1 MKTARWLAFSLG
13 LNVLLLAMFFYRA
26 FEKPQH
32 AAFRSEITNRTIRV
46 IPERST
52 VAESGSTGHLEVIQ
66 SFHWSQ
72 LESED
77 YRVYA
82 ANLRA
87 LGCPEATVRDI
98 IIADVNELY
107 SRRVNQLVAPV
118 QSRFWELMAN
128 QEQFQKV
135 VDEKGKELATLNME
149 RKTLLQE
156 LLGKGSGR
164 NKAEELAD
172 LEARE
177 ASKEFLDF
185 LAPGKIAQCLELEQK
200 FDAARRELANSQ
212 PPLAQNDLQAKLKQ
226 LQEEQEHELNQLLSP
241 DEMVEYRLRKSG
253 FANLRGRLPGFQA
266 TADELKQLV
275 QIQQESPATNAFG
288 QQQQRDRMKDL
299 LGPERF
305 SEFERAQNP
314 QYQEF
319 YEVAE
324 RFEVP
329 NQTIAE
335 AYEMRKI
342 AEEEAGNVRGDK
354 GISAEERVAALKA
367 IHIEIGRSLETALGA
382 QAFAIYH
389 LRSGQ
394 WLDQLEGGP

>member
-13 LNVLLLAMFFYRA
+13 LNALLLALQLYRG
-26 FEKPQH
+26 FERPQR
-32 AAFRSEITNRTIRV
+32 AAFFSEITNRTIRV
-46 IPERST
+46 IPEPST
-52 VAESGSTGHLEVIQ
+52 AIESRSTGHLEVIQ

-98 IIADVNELY
+98 MSADVNELY
-107 SRRVNQLVAPV
+107 CRRVNELVAPA

-128 QEQFQKV
+128 PQQFQKLV
-135 VDEKGKELATLNME
+135 EEKEKELSELNSQ

-156 LLGKGSGR
+156 LLGKNNHRSR
-164 NKAEELAD
+164 SEELGD
-172 LEARE
+172 LETRE
-177 ASKEFLDF
+177 ASKQLLDF
-185 LAPGKIAQCLELEQK
+185 LDPAKMAQCLELDEK
-200 FDAARRELANSQ
+200 FAAARQQLGSSQ
-212 PPLAQNDLQAKLKQ
+212 PPLAQNDLRAKLKQ
-226 LQEEQEHELNQLLSP
+226 LQEKQDHELEQVFSP
-241 DEMVEYRLRKSG
+241 DEMAEYRLRKSG
-253 FANLRGRLPGFQA
+253 FADLRRRLPGFQA
-266 TADELKQLV
+266 TGDELKQLV
-275 QIQQESPATNAFG
+275 QIQQDFAATNAFG

-305 SEFERAQNP
+305 TQFERAQNP

-319 YEVAE
+319 YQVAE
-324 RFEVP
+324 RFEMP
-329 NQTIAE
+329 SQAIAD

-342 AEEEAGNVRGDK
+342 AEEKAGDVRGDK
-354 GISAEERVAALKA
+354 GMSPEDRMAALKA
-367 IHIEIGRSLETALGA
+367 IHIEIDRALETALGA
-382 QAFAIYH
+382 QAFAIYRS
-389 LRSGQ
+389 RSGQ

>member
-1 MKTARWLAFSLG
+1 MKTARCLAFSLG
-13 LNVLLLAMFFYRA
+13 LNGLLLALCLYRA
-26 FEKPQH
+26 FEMRQH
-32 AAFRSEITNRTIRV
+32 EAFVSEMTNRTIRA
-46 IPERST
+46 IPEPST
-52 VAESGSTGHLEVIQ
+52 AGESLPTSHPEMIQ
-66 SFHWSQ
+66 CFHWSQ
-72 LESED
+72 IESED

-107 SRRVNQLVAPV
+107 SRRVNELVAPV

-200 FDAARRELANSQ
+200 FDAARREL
-212 PPLAQNDLQAKLKQ
+212 
-226 LQEEQEHELNQLLSP
+226 
-241 DEMVEYRLRKSG
+241 
-253 FANLRGRLPGFQA
+253 
-266 TADELKQLV
+266 
-275 QIQQESPATNAFG
+275 
-288 QQQQRDRMKDL
+288 
-299 LGPERF
+299 
-305 SEFERAQNP
+305 
-314 QYQEF
+314 
-319 YEVAE
+319 
-324 RFEVP
+324 
-329 NQTIAE
+329 
-335 AYEMRKI
+335 
-342 AEEEAGNVRGDK
+342 GNR
-354 GISAEERVAALKA
+354 
-367 IHIEIGRSLETALGA
+367 
-382 QAFAIYH
+382 
-389 LRSGQ
+389 
-394 WLDQLEGGP
+394 

>member
-32 AAFRSEITNRTIRV
+32 AAFLSEITNRTIRV

-87 LGCPEATVRDI
+87 LACPEATVRDI
-98 IIADVNELY
+98 IIADVSELY
-107 SRRVNQLVAPV
+107 YRRVNELVGPV
-118 QSRFWELMAN
+118 QTRFWELMAN
-128 QEQFQKV
+128 QEQFRKLV
-135 VDEKGKELATLNME
+135 EEKGDELDALSMQ
-149 RKTLLQE
+149 RKTLLRE
-156 LLGKGSGR
+156 LLGKGSDR
-164 NKAEELAD
+164 SRAEDLAD
-172 LEARE
+172 LETRE

-200 FDAARRELANSQ
+200 FAAAQRDVWGSQ
-212 PPLAQNDLQAKLKQ
+212 PPMARDDLQAKLKE
-226 LQEEQEHELNQLLSP
+226 LQAEQEHELNQILSP
-241 DEMVEYRLRKSG
+241 EEMAEYRLRKSD
-253 FANLRGRLPGFQA
+253 FANLRGKLPGFQA
-266 TADELKQLV
+266 TGDELKQLV
-275 QIQQESPATNAFG
+275 QIQQDSSATNAIG
-288 QQQQRDRMKDL
+288 QQQQRDRIKEL

-305 SEFERAQNP
+305 TQFERAQNA

-319 YEVAE
+319 YDVAE

-329 NQTIAE
+329 SQAIAD

-342 AEEEAGNVRGDK
+342 AEQEADK
-354 GISAEERVAALKA
+354 IQHDKRISPEERMAALKA
-367 IHIEIGRSLETALGA
+367 IHIETGRSLETALGP

-389 LRSGQ
+389 SRSGQ

>member
-1 MKTARWLAFSLG
+1 MKAARWLAFSMG
-13 LNVLLLAMFFYRA
+13 LNVLLLALCLYRA
-26 FEKPQH
+26 FEKRQH
-32 AAFRSEITNRTIRV
+32 TAFFNEITNRTIRA
-46 IPERST
+46 IPEPSMA
-52 VAESGSTGHLEVIQ
+52 VESRSTGHPEAIE

-87 LGCPEATVRDI
+87 LACPEATVRDI
-98 IIADVNELY
+98 IVADVNELY
-107 SRRVNQLVAPV
+107 YRRVNEMVAPV
-118 QSRFWELMAN
+118 QSRFWELMVN
-128 QEQFQKV
+128 QEQFQKLV
-135 VDEKGKELATLNME
+135 EEKGKELDALNLQ

-156 LLGKGSGR
+156 LLGKESER
-164 NKAEELAD
+164 SRAEEVAD
-172 LEARE
+172 LESRK

-185 LAPGKIAQCLELEQK
+185 LAPEKNGKCLELEQK

-212 PPLAQNDLQAKLKQ
+212 PPLAQNDLKAKFKQ
-226 LQEEQEHELNQLLSP
+226 LQEKQEDELGQLLSP
-241 DEMVEYRLRKSG
+241 DEMAEYRLRKSG
-253 FANLRGRLPGFQA
+253 FANLRGKLAGFQA
-266 TADELKQLV
+266 TGDELKQLA
-275 QIQQESPATNAFG
+275 QIQQEFSVTNAFV
-288 QQQQRDRMKDL
+288 QQQQHDRMKDL

-305 SEFERAQNP
+305 AQFERAQKP
-314 QYQEF
+314 EYQEF

-329 NQTIAE
+329 SQAITD

-342 AEEEAGNVRGDK
+342 AEEKAGNVRRDK
-354 GISAEERVAALKA
+354 GISPEDRMAMLKA
-367 IHIEIGRSLETALGA
+367 IHIETDRSLETALGA

-389 LRSGQ
+389 SRSGQ